1 MSNAIRKIERQ
12 AILRRERSKNGNGNN
27 FAEAWKLYRE
37 SKYVIKDE
45 EGNVIQDN
53 TPRNTMHKKQIHFDT
68 MEQYANM
75 WAWANEQEE
84 KREESNEK

>member
-12 AILRRERSKNGNGNN
+12 AILRRERGKNGNGSN
-27 FAEAWKLYRE
+27 FANAWRSYRE

-53 TPRNTMHKKQIHFDT
+53 TPRNTMPKKHIHFDT
-68 MEQYANM
+68 MEQYANL
-75 WAWANEQEE
+75 WTFANEQEE
-84 KREESNEK
+84 KREEDNEK